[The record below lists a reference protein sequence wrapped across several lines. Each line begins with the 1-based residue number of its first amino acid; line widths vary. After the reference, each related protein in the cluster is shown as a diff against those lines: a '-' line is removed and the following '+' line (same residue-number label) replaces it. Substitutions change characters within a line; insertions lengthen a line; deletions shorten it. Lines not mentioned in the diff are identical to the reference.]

1 MGTAE
6 RRLEILKYLCKYKYA
21 KMSELADMFGVSRR
35 TIQRDIYE
43 IEGIF
48 YLPIKMKHGK
58 YEGGVYVEDNMD
70 LNKLY
75 ERKDK
80 ILLLNKVKRIT
91 EKNLSDSEMNLFE
104 EIINDFSKSA

>member
-21 KMSELADMFGVSRR
+21 KMSELAEKFGVSRR

-43 IEGIF
+43 IECIF

-58 YEGGVYVEDNMD
+58 YEGGVYVEGDID
-70 LNKLY
+70 LHKLY

-80 ILLLNKVKRIT
+80 ILLLNKVKRIA
-91 EKNLSDSEMNLFE
+91 EKHLSNSEMNLLE
-104 EIINDFSKSA
+104 NIIKDFSKSA